1 MDERWP
7 GSAFQ
12 IVGATDENDL
22 EVAMEVL
29 REAGKGTHIA
39 KDEEDRSDRTGA

>member
-12 IVGATDENDL
+12 ISGATDENDL
-22 EVAMEVL
+22 EVAMEVM
-29 REAGKGTHIA
+29 RKGTHI
-39 KDEEDRSDRTGA
+39 D